1 VLISCECSFLR
12 RHPAA
17 AVAAAGL
24 PVPRYKSGE
33 YHLCCC
39 CSWRVAQMEQDV
51 CENANT
57 RKYIARTDNNGLL
70 LLRVLDTV
78 IATTV
83 QHLEIRIL

>member
-1 VLISCECSFLR
+1 
-12 RHPAA
+12 
-17 AVAAAGL
+17 
-24 PVPRYKSGE
+24 
-33 YHLCCC
+33 
-39 CSWRVAQMEQDV
+39 MEQDV

-70 LLRVLDTV
+70 LLLRVLDTV